1 LREFEAKLRREML
14 REKLDGMTDAFETGA
29 MPQIHVSV
37 GTLAASNPAA
47 RELERVSGD

>member
-1 LREFEAKLRREML
+1 ML
-14 REKLDGMTDAFETGA
+14 REKLDAMAAAFETGA

-37 GTLAASNPAA
+37 GALAASNRPV